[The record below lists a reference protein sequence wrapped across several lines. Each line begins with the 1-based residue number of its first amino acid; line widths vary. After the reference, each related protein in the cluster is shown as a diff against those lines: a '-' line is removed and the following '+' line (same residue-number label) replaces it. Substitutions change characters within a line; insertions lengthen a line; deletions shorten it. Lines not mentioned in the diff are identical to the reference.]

1 MKNTSTKLIQ
11 SVILSLSK
19 DLLKKSLVS
28 TGKFSF
34 NLIKNRYAISKIFT
48 KSALKTKCIKWMIDN
63 TQYNNLLTQGI
74 VCDDSNVT
82 NVPEGLYYGIY
93 NNNLII
99 LSMNRKEMS
108 DSYDSKN
115 VIHEKYN
122 LIIFGKDRRYIFDEI
137 INYKLSI
144 KYQPGKVSVQNDSSK
159 YNKIINCK
167 RLDDLYFDDIHILT
181 DFLDNFT
188 NNIEFY
194 KQMNIPHKTGILL
207 YGEPGTGKTSLIKAI
222 ADKLNKNIFIVSNP
236 FNLHEVIYEDYDAIF
251 VMEDIDR
258 HMNETK
264 MELNK
269 NTNTIENINNIGN
282 LLNAIDGI
290 STPEEI
296 IFIATANHI
305 DRLDDALLR
314 DGRFDL
320 KFEVKPIHDRKVA
333 ENMCRDFDQDPDIIL
348 GNSMGPW
355 NQSKLQN
362 KLLSMRNN

>member
-1 MKNTSTKLIQ
+1 MKNTTIKLIK
-11 SVILSLSK
+11 SVISSLSK

-34 NLIKNRYAISKIFT
+34 NLIKNRYTMSKIFT
-48 KSALKTKCIKWMIDN
+48 KPVMKNKCIKWIMDN

-74 VCDDSNVT
+74 VYDGSNVT
-82 NVPEGLYYGIY
+82 NVPEGFYYGIY

-99 LSMNRKEMS
+99 LVMNQKEMS
-108 DSYDSKN
+108 NSYDSKN
-115 VIHEKYN
+115 VMYEKYN
-122 LIIFGKDRRYIFDEI
+122 LIIIGKDRRYIFDEI
-137 INYKLSI
+137 INYKLSV
-144 KYQPGKVSVQNDSSK
+144 KYQPGKVNVQNAGRCGT
-159 YNKIINCK
+159 IINCK
-167 RLDDLYFDDIHILT
+167 RLDELYFDDIHILT

-188 NNIEFY
+188 NNTDFY

-222 ADKLNKNIFIVSNP
+222 ADKLNKNIFIVSDP
-236 FNLHEVIYEDYDAIF
+236 FKLHEVIYENYDAIF

-258 HMNETK
+258 YMNETK

-269 NTNTIENINNIGN
+269 NTNVIENTNNIGN

-290 STPEEI
+290 NTPEEI

-305 DRLDDALLR
+305 NRLDDALLR

-320 KFEVKPIHDRKVA
+320 RFEVKPIHDRNVA
-333 ENMCRDFDQDPDIIL
+333 ENMCRDFGQDPDIIL